1 MNQFFTGELNERIEI
16 QQPASTLDSVTNAS
30 VPGWSDSFSRMAK
43 RIQKGSRSVHV
54 AHQQQEER
62 TIDYLVRY
70 DPETKTINN
79 TMRIVNE
86 DKEELYVL
94 GTDPNRREGYVI
106 IKCEQR
112 L

>member
-43 RIQKGSRSVHV
+43 RVQKGSKSVHD
-54 AHQQQEER
+54 AHQQQEEK
-62 TIDYLVRY
+62 TFDYLVRH
-70 DPETKTINN
+70 DPDTKTIDN

-86 DKEELYVL
+86 DAEELYIV
-94 GTDPNRREGYVI
+94 GTEKNRREGFVL
-106 IKCEQR
+106 IKCERR